1 MSHADAIVIIAALSA
16 SVGLLIQWW
25 EWRKE

>member
-1 MSHADAIVIIAALSA
+1 MSHADAIVIITALSA
-16 SVGLLIQWW
+16 SIGLLLQWR